1 MALLERV
8 STLIR
13 ANLNDLI
20 DKAEDPEKMI
30 KQVILDMQNQLLQVK
45 TQVAIAIADQHL
57 LEKRRKENEE
67 KTAEWMRKAELAV
80 SKKDDDLAR
89 AALHRVESYR
99 ELTGNFMQQVAD
111 QKAQVENLKT
121 ALRQLEQKLTE
132 AQAKADVLIAQHRRA
147 RAVGKAHDARAV
159 IGNHS
164 KGAAFDRM
172 KHKVAHNEAVTLAK
186 SELGAEDIE
195 DRLNANEKD
204 DRIEQL
210 LAEMKAKR
218 TASEAS

>member
-8 STLIR
+8 ATLVR

-57 LEKRRKENEE
+57 LEKKTKENTE
-67 KTAEWMRKAELAV
+67 KIAEWMRKAELAV
-80 SKKDDDLAR
+80 DKKEDDLAR
-89 AALHRVESYR
+89 ASLLRVESYR
-99 ELTGNFMQQVAD
+99 ELSENFAQQVTD

-132 AQAKADVLIAQHRRA
+132 AQAKADVLIAQQRRA
-147 RAVGKAHDARAV
+147 RAVSKASDARMAS
-159 IGNHS
+159 GDGS
-164 KGAAFDRM
+164 QAAAFDRM
-172 KHKVAHNEAVTLAK
+172 KRKVAHTEAMSQAN
-186 SELGAEDIE
+186 SEIAADNIE
-195 DRLNANEKD
+195 DRLAALDKQ

-210 LAEMKAKR
+210 LAELKSKR
-218 TASEAS
+218 GA

>member
-8 STLIR
+8 STLVR
-13 ANLNDLI
+13 ANINDMI

-57 LEKRRKENEE
+57 LEKKQKENEE
-67 KTAEWMRKAELAV
+67 KTTEWMRKAELAV
-80 SKKDDDLAR
+80 SKKEDDLAR

-99 ELTGNFMQQVAD
+99 EMTGGFTQQVGD

-121 ALRQLEQKLTE
+121 ALRKLEQKLEE
-132 AQAKADVLIAQHRRA
+132 ARAKADVLIAQHRRA
-147 RAVGKAHDARAV
+147 RAVGKAQDARTA
-159 IGNHS
+159 INGNAKS
-164 KGAAFDRM
+164 AAFDRM
-172 KHKVAHNEAVTLAK
+172 KHKVAHNEAVSQAK
-186 SELGAEDIE
+186 SELGADDIE
-195 DRLNANEKD
+195 DRFTAIEKS

-210 LAEMKAKR
+210 LAEMKAR
-218 TASEAS
+218 HA

>member
-57 LEKRRKENEE
+57 LEKKQKDNEE

-80 SKKDDDLAR
+80 GKKDDDLAR

-99 ELTGNFMQQVAD
+99 ELAGSFTQQVAD

-132 AQAKADVLIAQHRRA
+132 AQAKADVLIAQQRRA
-147 RAVGKAHDARAV
+147 RAVGKAQDARSAM
-159 IGNHS
+159 GDGS
-164 KGAAFDRM
+164 KLAALDRM
-172 KHKVAHNEAVTLAK
+172 KHKVAHNEAVAQAK
-186 SELGAEDIE
+186 TELNAEDVD
-195 DRLNANEKD
+195 DRFTALEKA
-204 DRIEQL
+204 DRIEAL
-210 LAEMKAKR
+210 LAELKAKR
-218 TASEAS
+218 A

>member
-8 STLIR
+8 STLVR

-20 DKAEDPEKMI
+20 DKAEHPEKMI

-57 LEKRRKENEE
+57 LEKKQKENED
-67 KTAEWMRKAELAV
+67 KVAEWMRKAELAV
-80 SKKDDDLAR
+80 GKNQDDLAR
-89 AALHRVESYR
+89 AALERVESYR
-99 ELTGNFMQQVAD
+99 ELTEGFAQQVVD

-132 AQAKADVLIAQHRRA
+132 AQAKADLLVAQHRRA
-147 RAVGKAHDARAV
+147 RAVSKASDAKMAG
-159 IGNHS
+159 GNGAS
-164 KGAAFDRM
+164 AAAFDRM
-172 KHKVAHNEAVTLAK
+172 KHKVAQSAATATAKAELAADN
-186 SELGAEDIE
+186 LE
-195 DRLNANEKD
+195 DRLAALEKE

-210 LAEMKAKR
+210 LAELKAKR
-218 TASEAS
+218 GDSSN

>member
-57 LEKRRKENEE
+57 LERKQKDNEE

-80 SKKDDDLAR
+80 GKKDDDLAR

-99 ELTGNFMQQVAD
+99 ELAGNFTQQVAD
-111 QKAQVENLKT
+111 QKAQVENLKN

-132 AQAKADVLIAQHRRA
+132 AQAKADLLIAQQRRA
-147 RAVGKAHDARAV
+147 RAVGKAQDARSAM
-159 IGNHS
+159 GDGS
-164 KGAAFDRM
+164 KIAAFDRM
-172 KHKVAHNEAVTLAK
+172 KQKVAHNEAVAQAK
-186 SELGAEDIE
+186 TELNAENVE
-195 DRLNANEKD
+195 DRFTALEKA
-204 DRIEQL
+204 DRIEAL
-210 LAEMKAKR
+210 LAELKAKR
-218 TASEAS
+218 A

>member
-57 LEKRRKENEE
+57 LEKKHKENEE
-67 KTAEWMRKAELAV
+67 KIDEWTRKAQLAV
-80 SKKDDDLAR
+80 GKKEDDLAR

-99 ELTGNFMQQVAD
+99 EMAASFAQQVSD

-121 ALRQLEQKLTE
+121 ALRKLEQKLAE
-132 AQAKADVLIAQHRRA
+132 AEAKADVLVAQQRRA
-147 RAVGKAHDARAV
+147 RAVGKAHDARTA
-159 IGNHS
+159 IRNGS
-164 KGAAFDRM
+164 KSAAFDRM
-172 KHKVAHNEAVTLAK
+172 KGKVAHNEAVSQAK
-186 SELGAEDIE
+186 SELGADDVE
-195 DRLNANEKD
+195 DRLTAMEKE

-210 LAEMKAKR
+210 LAEMKAKH
-218 TASEAS
+218 A